1 MSALDLLHGRFIFDR
16 RVRRLADALD
26 HALAADATVLDVGC
40 GDGSIAAEVIRR
52 RPDIAISGVDVL
64 IRPNTK
70 IPVKEFDGESLPYA
84 NRSFDAVCMID
95 VLHHTDEPA
104 RLLAEAARVARQ
116 AVVIKDHVVDGLLA
130 RPTLRLMDWI
140 GNARHRVRLPYNYL
154 TEQQWR
160 AIISAAELSI
170 QTWDVRLSLY
180 PPPLTWLF
188 DRRLHVIM
196 ALLPSRSGLG

>member
-1 MSALDLLHGRFIFDR
+1 MSALDLLHGRFIFGR
-16 RVRRLADALD
+16 RVRILADALD

-160 AIISAAELSI
+160 SIISAAELSI

-196 ALLPSRSGLG
+196 VLLPSRSRLG